1 MSDTPEIK
9 LVKTSRGSTYRMKKK
24 EIVKVQKSNLTLPYE
39 VGKLLRGLAM
49 PQKKAYCLLLVE
61 GSWTLQS
68 IANELLCHRQTVLDY
83 TRSKEAQ
90 DPDVL
95 ASVWDLP
102 IPKLPRVVVGEVYEK
117 EIVQPD
123 ADVLKRLLELQPLAQ
138 KVRSY
143 SPKFR
148 EEAEEY
154 TKLLADEIPLFEL
167 RRQDT
172 KNRQNSINDI
182 TDETKSKWNT
192 KIREHFSKAKAIY
205 DGMIADGIA
214 KECARFILPLAT
226 PTRLYMSGSVRS
238 FIHWIALRSSHGTQ
252 KEHMELA
259 EDARKIFIEHL
270 PLVSEALGW
279 K

>member
-1 MSDTPEIK
+1 MSVKLISITPDAEQMMAYCAR
-9 LVKTSRGSTYRMKKK
+9 V
-24 EIVKVQKSNLTLPYE
+24 SNPNNQNNENYA
-39 VGKLLRGLAM
+39 KLLKYCIDHEHWSIFEQAFMTIEINTTRGLAA
-49 PQKKAYCLLLVE
+49 QILR
-61 GSWTLQS
+61 
-68 IANELLCHRQTVLDY
+68 HRSFTFQEFSQRY
-83 TRSKEAQ
+83 
-90 DPDVL
+90 
-95 ASVWDLP
+95 
-102 IPKLPRVVVGEVYEK
+102 
-117 EIVQPD
+117 
-123 ADVLKRLLELQPLAQ
+123 AD
-138 KVRSY
+138 
-143 SPKFR
+143 
-148 EEAEEY
+148 

-226 PTRLYMSGSVRS
+226 PTRIYMSGSVRS
-238 FIHWIALRSSHGTQ
+238 FIHWITLRSSHGTQ

>member
-24 EIVKVQKSNLTLPYE
+24 EIVRVQKSNLTLPYE

-123 ADVLKRLLELQPLAQ
+123 ADVLKKLLELQPLAQ

-154 TKLLADEIPLFEL
+154 TKLLADEIGRGVTAYQLSKALGITIGAINFRLTRYGYKPLG
-167 RRQDT
+167 T
-172 KNRQNSINDI
+172 G
-182 TDETKSKWNT
+182 KSKAYN
-192 KIREHFSKAKAIY
+192 
-205 DGMIADGIA
+205 
-214 KECARFILPLAT
+214 FILEQNRP
-226 PTRLYMSGSVRS
+226 
-238 FIHWIALRSSHGTQ
+238 Q
-252 KEHMELA
+252 
-259 EDARKIFIEHL
+259 
-270 PLVSEALGW
+270 
-279 K
+279 